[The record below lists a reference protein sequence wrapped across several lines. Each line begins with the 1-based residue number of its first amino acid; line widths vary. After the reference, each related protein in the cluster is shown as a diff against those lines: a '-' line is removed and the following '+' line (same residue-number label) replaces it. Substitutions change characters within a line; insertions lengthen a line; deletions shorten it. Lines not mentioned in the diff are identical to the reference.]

1 MGDLDWSSGW
11 LAGAPVR
18 VLDTVVLDGAGAP
31 RAWFYTSAK
40 SGAVSTKDVAQLTLM
55 HQRCR
60 GSELWQPGK
69 VD

>member
-31 RAWFYTSAK
+31 RAWQ
-40 SGAVSTKDVAQLTLM
+40 DVLPRPDLAPLKRDRTL
-55 HQRCR
+55 
-60 GSELWQPGK
+60 
-69 VD
+69 